1 MHTILYMIIMIFS
14 RWKKSLGNR
23 LKEAQEKIVFSKG
36 YAVDRL
42 GLHKATIDKYASNE
56 YLPSVDI
63 LTRMIEIYCEDANY
77 ILYGKIKNMLNIN
90 SIPDF
95 LITNFK
101 FRVAKYML
109 NKKWFHIY

>member
-36 YAVDRL
+36 YIVDWL
-42 GLHKATIDKYASNE
+42 GLHKAIIGKYESNE

-77 ILYGKIKNMLNIN
+77 TLYGKTTKILNDKKI
-90 SIPDF
+90 
-95 LITNFK
+95 LI
-101 FRVAKYML
+101 
-109 NKKWFHIY
+109 